1 MTLLARADYSVGVPP
16 KEYEK
21 VIQELIQW
29 CSVRGRQTQLAEH
42 LKVSRKT
49 ISAWVNGTR
58 RPGIEIFFELKSFL
72 RSHRDKP

>member
-1 MTLLARADYSVGVPP
+1 VPP

-21 VIQELIQW
+21 VIQDLVQW
-29 CSVRGRQTQLAEH
+29 CSVRGRQTHLAEH

-58 RPGIEIFFELKSFL
+58 RPSIEMFFELKSFL